1 MQRQGNYPPPKPRSY
16 DIPGLEFAGT
26 IEALGADVRDW
37 QLSDHVL
44 GLLADGGHAT
54 QVTVHERML
63 VRVPPALSLT
73 EAAIVPEAFLTA
85 YDALADKA
93 ALQAGDTVLVHAA
106 GSGVGTAAIQLAR
119 AMGATQVLATSRS
132 EWKRQQSLALGVD
145 RAIDPERESL
155 ARAVGEATGDRG
167 ADIILDFLGGEMLA
181 ANVQAAA
188 LAGHIVQIAHLG
200 GRSATLD
207 IRTLMDKRLQLRGT
221 TLRSRPPEAKMALT
235 QQFAARWCPS
245 WPMAACA
252 RCWIAALG

>member
-1 MQRQGNYPPPKPRSY
+1 
-16 DIPGLEFAGT
+16 
-26 IEALGADVRDW
+26 
-37 QLSDHVL
+37 
-44 GLLADGGHAT
+44 
-54 QVTVHERML
+54 
-63 VRVPPALSLT
+63 
-73 EAAIVPEAFLTA
+73 
-85 YDALADKA
+85 
-93 ALQAGDTVLVHAA
+93 
-106 GSGVGTAAIQLAR
+106 
-119 AMGATQVLATSRS
+119 MGATQVLATSRS

-235 QQFAARWCPS
+235 QQFAARWRPS